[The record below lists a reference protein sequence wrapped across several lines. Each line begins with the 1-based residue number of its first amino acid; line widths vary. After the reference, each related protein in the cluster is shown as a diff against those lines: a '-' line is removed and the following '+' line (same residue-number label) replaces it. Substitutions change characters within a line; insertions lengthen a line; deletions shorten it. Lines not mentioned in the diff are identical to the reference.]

1 MKLLAQ
7 INGPEDLHELSDA
20 ELVELAQEVRQ
31 HIIDTVG
38 EIGGHF
44 GANLGTCELA
54 VALHSVLDSP
64 RDKILW
70 DVGHQAYPHKV
81 LTGRRDQLATI
92 RQYGGLAPFCSIS
105 ESPHDI
111 MGAGHASTSIGYAV
125 GIKEGMR
132 QLDPDNNARVVA
144 VIGDGAM
151 TGGVAFEAIGQ
162 AGGLGTPIVV
172 VLNDNGMSIA
182 PNVGSLSRYFN
193 RVRLNPKLWRARSD
207 LEGGLTRLPIGIG
220 AAFERLG
227 PHLKESI
234 KAFWA
239 PGLWWEE
246 LDWAYMGVIDGHDVP
261 ALREA
266 LREALAA
273 ERPVVVHIATVKGK
287 GFAPAEEGGLEGM
300 EKWHAAKPN
309 SIVNGS
315 PARPKAAANGSTGR
329 KRIVP
334 PQYTQVFGE
343 ALVRECERDARV
355 VGITAAMNSGTG
367 LSILQKALPDRYF
380 DVGIAEQQAVLFAA
394 GLALEGV
401 KPVAAI
407 YSTFLQRAYDQI
419 VHDVCLQRLN
429 VVFAMD
435 RAGLVGDDGPTHHGA
450 FDIAYLRCLPNIV
463 LMAPRDEA
471 MLVHMLRTALEYD
484 DGPIALRYPRGE
496 GTGVEMPRRRPG
508 DPDRLRGDPARALRA
523 GGLRSPRG
531 SDRIRHG
538 RRQGAGGG
546 GPARRAPDRR
556 DGRRRALCEADRRR
570 PDGPARGRARPA
582 RDRRGGRPGRGLRL
596 GRVGGPQR
604 GRSGPQD
611 PAGGAAGPLR
621 GPRQARPAARGGRLH
636 RGPHRRAGPRG
647 DLRPSARARERR
659 LCGHRRLRAPAW
671 ATLNPKGHGAR
682 ATGTGRGTAPTTRS
696 GRLAERNG
704 PPGSAGRFGEEGS
717 KEVQMKRCNSGIDI
731 NMLAAGAGQCDIGHR
746 DQPRRPPERRTC
758 ILWLPPSPPCW
769 REPLS
774 RRARIRRRSL
784 ANTPGNPGVFVP
796 RAICARVERDAQAT
810 A

>member
-1 MKLLAQ
+1 MSRKTQPTGGPLQEGARGSEPASPARLLDQ
-7 INGPEDLHELSDA
+7 IERPQDLHGLTEQQLA
-20 ELVELAQEVRQ
+20 ELAQEVRK

-54 VALHSVLDSP
+54 VALHSLLDSP
-64 RDKILW
+64 KDKILW
-70 DVGHQAYPHKV
+70 DVGHQAYPHKI

-92 RQYGGLAPFCSIS
+92 RQYRGLAPFCSID

-132 QLDPDNNARVVA
+132 HIGADADGKVVA

-162 AGGLGTPIVV
+162 AGGLGTPLVV

-182 PNVGSLSRYFN
+182 PNVGALSRYFN
-193 RVRLNPKLWRARSD
+193 RIRLNPKLWRARAD
-207 LEGGLTRLPIGIG
+207 LEGGLVRLPGGIG

-227 PHLKESI
+227 PQLKESI

-246 LDWAYMGVIDGHDVP
+246 LDWAYMGVIDGHDVR

-273 ERPVVVHIATVKGK
+273 ERPVVLHIATVKGK
-287 GFAPAEEGGLEGM
+287 GFAPAEDGGLEGM

-309 SIVNGS
+309 SIVNGV
-315 PARPKAAANGSTGR
+315 PAGVPSTGR
-329 KRIVP
+329 APARKSAKASP

-367 LSILQKALPDRYF
+367 LSILQKAMPERYF
-380 DVGIAEQQAVLFAA
+380 DVGIAEQHAILFAA

-407 YSTFLQRAYDQI
+407 YSTFLQRAYDQL

-429 VVFAMD
+429 VVLAMD

-450 FDIAYLRCLPNIV
+450 FDIVYLRCLPNIV

-471 MLVHMLRTALEYD
+471 MLVHMLRTAITYD

-496 GTGVEMPRRRPG
+496 GTGVALPAAPIELPIG
-508 DPDRLRGDPARALRA
+508 SGEILREG
-523 GGLRSPRG
+523 
-531 SDRIRHG
+531 
-538 RRQGAGGG
+538 GAGGPIGRRVALIGYGTGVGKAMQAAEELAGTDIAVTVADARFAKPLDAGLMAQLAAEHDLLVTVEEGVLAG
-546 GPARRAPDRR
+546 GFGSAVWETLSETGATPRILRVGLPDRYVTH
-556 DGRRRALCEADRRR
+556 GKPALLHEE
-570 PDGPARGRARPA
+570 
-582 RDRRGGRPGRGLRL
+582 
-596 GRVGGPQR
+596 VGYTATR
-604 GRSGPQD
+604 IAERIAAAISGPEHR
-611 PAGGAAGPLR
+611 PPL
-621 GPRQARPAARGGRLH
+621 A
-636 RGPHRRAGPRG
+636 
-647 DLRPSARARERR
+647 
-659 LCGHRRLRAPAW
+659 
-671 ATLNPKGHGAR
+671 GAR
-682 ATGTGRGTAPTTRS
+682 VARS
-696 GRLAERNG
+696 
-704 PPGSAGRFGEEGS
+704 S
-717 KEVQMKRCNSGIDI
+717 VI
-731 NMLAAGAGQCDIGHR
+731 GA
-746 DQPRRPPERRTC
+746 
-758 ILWLPPSPPCW
+758 
-769 REPLS
+769 
-774 RRARIRRRSL
+774 
-784 ANTPGNPGVFVP
+784 
-796 RAICARVERDAQAT
+796 
-810 A
+810 

>member
-1 MKLLAQ
+1 MSLLDS
-7 INGPEDLHELSDA
+7 IDGPEDLRALSEQELA
-20 ELVELAQEVRQ
+20 QLAQEVRE

-54 VALHSVLDSP
+54 VALHSVLESP

-81 LTGRRDQLATI
+81 LTGRRERLSTI
-92 RQYGGLAPFCSIS
+92 RQYGGLAPFCSIA
-105 ESPHDI
+105 ESAHDI

-132 QLDPDNNARVVA
+132 HLRSAEDGKVVA

-182 PNVGSLSRYFN
+182 PNVGALSRYFN
-193 RVRLNPKLWRARSD
+193 RVRLSPKLWRARSD

-246 LDWAYMGVIDGHDVP
+246 LDWAYMGVIDGHDVR

-273 ERPVVVHIATVKGK
+273 QRPVVVHIATVKGK

-300 EKWHAAKPN
+300 EKWHAAKPK
-309 SIVNGS
+309 SILNGCPTSPAPVNGS
-315 PARPKAAANGSTGR
+315 GKGAASAPA
-329 KRIVP
+329 
-334 PQYTQVFGE
+334 PQYTQIFGE
-343 ALVRECERDARV
+343 ALVRECERDERV

-367 LSILQKALPDRYF
+367 LSILQKAMPERYF
-380 DVGIAEQQAVLFAA
+380 DVGIAEQQAILFAA

-419 VHDVCLQRLN
+419 VHDVCLQNLN

-471 MLVHMLRTALEYD
+471 MLVNMLRTALEYD

-496 GTGVEMPRRRPG
+496 GTGTPLPSEPQAIAIGTGEILREAEDAPPSARTGDSADASPARVALIGYGAGVAKALAAADELQGQGIAVTVVDARFAKPIDAGLMAQLAAEHDLLVTVEEGVLAGGFGSAVWETLNDAGLTPRILRVG
-508 DPDRLRGDPARALRA
+508 LPDRYVTHGKPALLHEEVGFTGERIAARVAAAIDDRGRTRRVQAS
-523 GGLRSPRG
+523 SPRG
-531 SDRIRHG
+531 
-538 RRQGAGGG
+538 AG
-546 GPARRAPDRR
+546 
-556 DGRRRALCEADRRR
+556 
-570 PDGPARGRARPA
+570 
-582 RDRRGGRPGRGLRL
+582 
-596 GRVGGPQR
+596 
-604 GRSGPQD
+604 S
-611 PAGGAAGPLR
+611 
-621 GPRQARPAARGGRLH
+621 
-636 RGPHRRAGPRG
+636 
-647 DLRPSARARERR
+647 
-659 LCGHRRLRAPAW
+659 
-671 ATLNPKGHGAR
+671 
-682 ATGTGRGTAPTTRS
+682 
-696 GRLAERNG
+696 
-704 PPGSAGRFGEEGS
+704 GSASAGS
-717 KEVQMKRCNSGIDI
+717 AIV
-731 NMLAAGAGQCDIGHR
+731 GA
-746 DQPRRPPERRTC
+746 
-758 ILWLPPSPPCW
+758 
-769 REPLS
+769 
-774 RRARIRRRSL
+774 
-784 ANTPGNPGVFVP
+784 
-796 RAICARVERDAQAT
+796 
-810 A
+810 

>member
-1 MKLLAQ
+1 VSLLENIQ
-7 INGPEDLHELSDA
+7 GPADLKALSDQ
-20 ELVELAQEVRQ
+20 ELTQLAQEVRE

-81 LTGRRDQLATI
+81 LTGRRDELATI
-92 RQYGGLAPFCSIS
+92 RQYGGLAPFCSMA

-132 QLDPDNNARVVA
+132 HLGPETDGKVVA

-162 AGGLGTPIVV
+162 AGGLGTPMVV

-182 PNVGSLSRYFN
+182 PNVGALSRYFN
-193 RVRLNPKLWRARSD
+193 RVRLNPKLWHARAGV
-207 LEGGLTRLPIGIG
+207 EGGLTRLPGGIG

-246 LDWAYMGVIDGHDVP
+246 LDWAYTGVIDGHDVR

-287 GFAPAEEGGLEGM
+287 GFAPAEDGGLEGM
-300 EKWHAAKPN
+300 EKWHAAKPK
-309 SIVNGS
+309 SILNGS
-315 PARPKAAANGSTGR
+315 PTHAVPSAAGEQP
-329 KRIVP
+329 VLPP

-343 ALVRECERDARV
+343 ALVRECERDERV
-355 VGITAAMNSGTG
+355 IGITAAMNSGTG
-367 LSILQKALPDRYF
+367 LNILQKALPERYF
-380 DVGIAEQQAVLFAA
+380 DVGIAEQQAILFAA
-394 GLALEGV
+394 GLALEGA

-419 VHDVCLQRLN
+419 VHDVCLQNLN

-471 MLVHMLRTALEYD
+471 MLVHMLRTALEHD
-484 DGPIALRYPRGE
+484 RGPIALRYPRGE
-496 GTGVEMPRRRPG
+496 GVGVPIPRQSQAIPIGTGEILREAQDGEDVAHGGRRVALIGYGTGVGKALAAAEQLARRDVAVTVADARFAKPIDAG
-508 DPDRLRGDPARALRA
+508 LMAQLAAEHDLLVTIEEGVLAGGFGSAVWETLNDAGTAVRILRVGLPDRYVTHGKPALLHEEVGFTAERIAERVLDA
-523 GGLRSPRG
+523 ISVPGL
-531 SDRIRHG
+531 
-538 RRQGAGGG
+538 A
-546 GPARRAPDRR
+546 PARR
-556 DGRRRALCEADRRR
+556 
-570 PDGPARGRARPA
+570 
-582 RDRRGGRPGRGLRL
+582 
-596 GRVGGPQR
+596 
-604 GRSGPQD
+604 
-611 PAGGAAGPLR
+611 
-621 GPRQARPAARGGRLH
+621 
-636 RGPHRRAGPRG
+636 
-647 DLRPSARARERR
+647 
-659 LCGHRRLRAPAW
+659 
-671 ATLNPKGHGAR
+671 
-682 ATGTGRGTAPTTRS
+682 RGT
-696 GRLAERNG
+696 
-704 PPGSAGRFGEEGS
+704 
-717 KEVQMKRCNSGIDI
+717 II
-731 NMLAAGAGQCDIGHR
+731 GA
-746 DQPRRPPERRTC
+746 
-758 ILWLPPSPPCW
+758 
-769 REPLS
+769 
-774 RRARIRRRSL
+774 
-784 ANTPGNPGVFVP
+784 
-796 RAICARVERDAQAT
+796 
-810 A
+810 